1 MDDVVVH
8 LSISRSRRRSFRQ
21 RFRSRSHVR
30 YSMKTF
36 LSLVP
41 AGSGGCSTLLAIPA
55 ARRRGTGSRGEIPQ
69 GFALSRSEYGG
80 LSESLGDLGFRHT
93 KKREQGRRLG
103 QDGIPNSATWQA
115 LGGGGNNGG
124 SRRLGFRFRGERC
137 REEGHPCP
145 FFYRWEG

>member
-1 MDDVVVH
+1 MHTSQDLSTRFQQRVDRVLMLEDSKAVNKSRFSWVMYSYSCRSQDRVDDP
-8 LSISRSRRRSFRQ
+8 SGAAFRQ

-55 ARRRGTGSRGEIPQ
+55 ARRRGSGSRGEILQ

-80 LSESLGDLGFRHT
+80 L
-93 KKREQGRRLG
+93 RERPWR
-103 QDGIPNSATWQA
+103 
-115 LGGGGNNGG
+115 
-124 SRRLGFRFRGERC
+124 SRV
-137 REEGHPCP
+137 
-145 FFYRWEG
+145 